1 MMHSMSSKSRSTHS
15 KKSPA
20 RSTLKNR
27 VHAEHV
33 PTFHGLHGWM
43 SHVFEHLGWMVLAKK
58 YGYTDKLVSYKSS
71 VDRLADALEKR
82 LEMIQEPDLAKPG
95 CGFEA
100 ADRKMDLVSLHK
112 DVMVL
117 KAFIAKNL

>member
-1 MMHSMSSKSRSTHS
+1 MMHSMSSKSRSRSTHS

-82 LEMIQEPDLAKPG
+82 LEMIQEPDLAKPLTS
-95 CGFEA
+95 C
-100 ADRKMDLVSLHK
+100 RCTRTSWCSRRSSRRTSRMLYC
-112 DVMVL
+112 
-117 KAFIAKNL
+117 